1 MAGPGPT
8 AGTSSP
14 QANKCPAAAL
24 VTGPTRAEPGLASAC
39 SAAARPTTSPTAPYS
54 TRAPPPMGPSTA
66 GPVSTPIR
74 RVPPSTDATDARA
87 RKAALAARSGSSS
100 CASGAPNM
108 AWSPPP
114 DTDVTVPPSASTS
127 AITAARQR
135 PATSRSSSGSA
146 GSIPSAA
153 TSAASTVTVLSSSR
167 AGVRVRGG
175 AASKAAVVYTSSSHG
190 DRPSPSSSRA
200 ARQRS

>member
-1 MAGPGPT
+1 MPSAS
-8 AGTSSP
+8 AAP
-14 QANKCPAAAL
+14 QANRCPAAAL
-24 VTGPTRAEPGLASAC
+24 VTGPTRAEPGLARAC
-39 SAAARPTTSPTAPYS
+39 SAAAWPTTSPTAPYS

-74 RVPPSTDATDARA
+74 RVPPSIAATAARA
-87 RKAALAARSGSSS
+87 RKAARAARSGSSS

-127 AITAARQR
+127 AITAARPR
-135 PATSRSSSGSA
+135 PVTSRSSSGSA
-146 GSIPSAA
+146 RPAAA
-153 TSAASTVTVLSSSR
+153 TSAASTLTVLSSSR
-167 AGVRVRGG
+167 AGACVRGG
-175 AASKAAVVYTSSSHG
+175 PASKAAVAYTSSSHG
-190 DRPSPSSSRA
+190 DRPSPSSPRA